1 MVTGN
6 PMNDDEMMARE
17 TEAAAL
23 LGGWTPGDDCESD
36 GGTRAIVLPAASI
49 PAGALP
55 ASRDVSVKRIGDM
68 GGAPLTDAA
77 SRFGRAR
84 PGDIRYHTPEAFAAA
99 MRDVRDRARESI
111 VDLRSLR
118 CVAQDASSTA
128 NPVAM
133 DVAIVGPAGVPATMT
148 HHAFGQ
154 LCQRVDAPPAFLR
167 ELPAELAADVLSD
180 RLSAAD
186 RDRETGLLFAQH
198 GNSGPVVL
206 RAATGPKYGRVWNA
220 DVAAAAAE
228 TGSRAGFS
236 APVAF
241 RSSARHAGRG
251 DLAQTPGT
259 TATEHALPCAVANDR
274 DAFLFLVDYDA
285 QIRVPGYDAPLF
297 RGFFLSNSEVGAGSL
312 VWTGFLLDGV
322 CCNLNVW
329 GAKEV
334 TEIRLRHTAG
344 IHERTPALYDAAR
357 SLSSASAADDEA
369 RIRACQRALVADT
382 HAAVV
387 SKLQGMNLPG
397 VTKAV
402 AAAAVD
408 VAASTPR
415 YGDPRS
421 VWAVGNG
428 LTEVSQRQAH
438 VGDRATIDRSAG
450 RVFRMA
456 F

>member
-1 MVTGN
+1 MT
-6 PMNDDEMMARE
+6 MTDSDYTARE
-17 TEAAAL
+17 AEAAAL
-23 LGGWTPGDDCESD
+23 LGGDFDAGPGSD
-36 GGTRAIVLPAASI
+36 GGTRAMVLPTISI
-49 PAGALP
+49 PQGA
-55 ASRDVSVKRIGDM
+55 VSARSLGNPGM
-68 GGAPLTDAA
+68 LTDAA
-77 SRFGRAR
+77 RRFGTER
-84 PGDIRYHTPEAFAAA
+84 PGDVRYDSPEAFMRA
-99 MRDVRDRARESI
+99 MADVRARAAES
-111 VDLRSLR
+111 VCDLRSLR
-118 CVAQDASSTA
+118 CEPTPAG
-128 NPVAM
+128 
-133 DVAIVGPAGVPATMT
+133 DVSIVGTAGVPARMT
-148 HHAFGQ
+148 HYALGQ
-154 LCQRVDAPPAFLR
+154 LCQRVQAPADFVRSLSAP
-167 ELPAELAADVLSD
+167 LAASVLSE
-180 RLSAAD
+180 RLAGAD

-198 GNSGPVVL
+198 GAHGAGELVL

-220 DVAAAAAE
+220 DVALACAE
-228 TGSRAGFS
+228 TATRAGFS

-241 RSSARHAGRG
+241 RSAARHAGL
-251 DLAQTPGT
+251 DHLASTPGT

-274 DAFLFLVDYDA
+274 EAFLFLVDYDA

-297 RGFFLSNSEVGAGSL
+297 RGFFLSNSETGAGSL

-329 GAKEV
+329 GAREV
-334 TEIRLRHTAG
+334 TEIRLRHTANV
-344 IHERTPALYDAAR
+344 HDRTPALYDAAR
-357 SLSSASAADDEA
+357 ALAQTSAREDEE
-369 RIRACQRALVADT
+369 RIRSAQRTLVADT
-382 HAAVV
+382 HAGVV
-387 SKLQGMNLPG
+387 SKLFGMQLPG